1 MEQKLSLEAL
11 TLADIQPSQF
21 YISGEKPRRVLTWF
35 DPADLRN
42 FEPCPVHE
50 FQGKP
55 CSPTVT
61 PGPLRPTE
69 RRHYLCNDAWWFLPK
84 RFTEAMAL
92 IYIPPGRYFPESMI
106 ERMMQVFA

>member
-21 YISGEKPRRVLTWF
+21 YISGEKPRRTCAILN
-35 DPADLRN
+35 PARCMN
-42 FEPCPVHE
+42 SR
-50 FQGKP
+50 GKP

-69 RRHYLCNDAWWFLPK
+69 RRHYLCNDA
-84 RFTEAMAL
+84 
-92 IYIPPGRYFPESMI
+92 
-106 ERMMQVFA
+106 